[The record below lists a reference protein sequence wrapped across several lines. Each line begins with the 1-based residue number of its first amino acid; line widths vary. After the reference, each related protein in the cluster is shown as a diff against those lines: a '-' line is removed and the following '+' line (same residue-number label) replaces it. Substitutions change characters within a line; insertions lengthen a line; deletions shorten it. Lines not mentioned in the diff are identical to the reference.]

1 MVEREPHGSRYR
13 GRPVLNTIPNTG
25 TRGRRHATRWDAYVV
40 TGALVLL
47 SGVAW
52 FYLGREPD
60 DDMAVGVLTR
70 SDADVGMSMDGMGTM
85 DSGSSM
91 SFGLFMVT
99 WLVMMIAMMFPAIAP
114 VVLLFDRW
122 RRKRNKTPASTLGF
136 VLGYLVVWTT
146 VGLVV
151 YAALLAI
158 DARVDTSTTAA
169 RLGGAVLFAAGLYQL
184 TPLKTICLTK
194 CRSPLGLVMEHAQ
207 DLGRG
212 LRGPLRVGLSHGA
225 YCLGCCWALMA
236 ILVVLGL
243 MNLGWM
249 AAVSALILVEKV
261 LPRGPALG
269 RIIGMGIAL
278 AGAAVLVT
286 GSGPGTA
293 SGVAMLLRG

>member
-1 MVEREPHGSRYR
+1 VVEREPHG
-13 GRPVLNTIPNTG
+13 GRDGGGAVLSGVPYTV
-25 TRGRRHATRWDAYVV
+25 TRGRRHATRWDAYVI

-52 FYLGREPD
+52 FYLSRDPG
-60 DDMAVGVLTR
+60 DDMTVGVLTR
-70 SDADVGMSMDGMGTM
+70 PDAGDAMVM
-85 DSGSSM
+85 DSDTSM
-91 SFGLFMVT
+91 SLGLFTIT
-99 WLVMMIAMMFPAIAP
+99 WLAMMIAMMFPAIAP

-122 RRKRNKTPASTLGF
+122 RRKRNRNPASTLGF

-146 VGLVV
+146 AGLVV
-151 YAALLAI
+151 YVALLAI
-158 DARVDTSTTAA
+158 DARVDSSTTAV
-169 RLGGAVLFAAGLYQL
+169 RLGGAVLVAAGLYQM

-207 DLGRG
+207 DLNRG
-212 LRGPLRVGLSHGA
+212 MRGPFRVGLSHGA

-236 ILVVLGL
+236 ILVALGL

-261 LPRGPALG
+261 LPPGPALG
-269 RIIGMGIAL
+269 RIIGIGIAL

-286 GSGPGTA
+286 GSGLGT
-293 SGVAMLLRG
+293 

>member
-1 MVEREPHGSRYR
+1 VVEREPHG
-13 GRPVLNTIPNTG
+13 GRDGGGAVLSGVPYTV
-25 TRGRRHATRWDAYVV
+25 TRGRRHATRWDAYVI

-52 FYLGREPD
+52 FYLSRDPG
-60 DDMAVGVLTR
+60 DDMTVGVLTR
-70 SDADVGMSMDGMGTM
+70 PDAGDAMVM
-85 DSGSSM
+85 DSDTSM
-91 SFGLFMVT
+91 SLGLFTIT
-99 WLVMMIAMMFPAIAP
+99 WLAMMIAMMFPAIAP

-122 RRKRNKTPASTLGF
+122 RRKRNRNPASTLGF

-146 VGLVV
+146 AGLVV
-151 YAALLAI
+151 YVALLAI
-158 DARVDTSTTAA
+158 DARVDSSTTAV
-169 RLGGAVLFAAGLYQL
+169 RLGGAVLVAAGLYQM

-207 DLGRG
+207 DLDRG
-212 LRGPLRVGLSHGA
+212 MRGPFRVGLSHGA

-236 ILVVLGL
+236 ILVALGL

-261 LPRGPALG
+261 LPPGPALG
-269 RIIGMGIAL
+269 RIIGIGIAL

-286 GSGPGTA
+286 GSGLGT
-293 SGVAMLLRG
+293 

>member
-1 MVEREPHGSRYR
+1 MVEREPDGRR
-13 GRPVLNTIPNTG
+13 NVGRPVLSGVPATG
-25 TRGRRHATRWDAYVV
+25 TRGRRHATRWDASVV

-52 FYLGREPD
+52 FYLSRGPGD
-60 DDMAVGVLTR
+60 GMAVGVLTR
-70 SDADVGMSMDGMGTM
+70 PDAGDAMVM
-85 DSGSSM
+85 DSDTSM
-91 SFGLFMVT
+91 SLGLFTIT

-146 VGLVV
+146 AGLLV
-151 YAALLAI
+151 YAALLVI
-158 DARVDTSTTAA
+158 QARVDTSTTAI
-169 RLGGAVLFAAGLYQL
+169 RLGGAVLVAAGLYQL

-207 DLGRG
+207 DMGRG
-212 LRGPLRVGLSHGA
+212 MRGPLRVGLSHGA

-261 LPRGPALG
+261 LPPGPAIG

-286 GSGPGTA
+286 GSGPGT
-293 SGVAMLLRG
+293 

>member
-1 MVEREPHGSRYR
+1 
-13 GRPVLNTIPNTG
+13 
-25 TRGRRHATRWDAYVV
+25 
-40 TGALVLL
+40 
-47 SGVAW
+47 
-52 FYLGREPD
+52 
-60 DDMAVGVLTR
+60 VGVLTR
-70 SDADVGMSMDGMGTM
+70 PDAGDAMVM
-85 DSGSSM
+85 DSETSM
-91 SFGLFMVT
+91 SLGLFTIT
-99 WLVMMIAMMFPAIAP
+99 WLAMMIAMMFPAIAP

-122 RRKRNKTPASTLGF
+122 RRKRNRTPASTLGF

-146 VGLVV
+146 AGLVV
-151 YAALLAI
+151 YVALLAI
-158 DARVDTSTTAA
+158 DARVDSSTTAV
-169 RLGGAVLFAAGLYQL
+169 RLGGAVLVTAGLYQM

-207 DLGRG
+207 DLDRG
-212 LRGPLRVGLSHGA
+212 MRGPFRVGLSHGA

-261 LPRGPALG
+261 LPPGPALG

-286 GSGPGTA
+286 GSGLGT
-293 SGVAMLLRG
+293 

>member
-1 MVEREPHGSRYR
+1 VVEREPHGGRDS
-13 GRPVLNTIPNTG
+13 GRPVLNATPDTG
-25 TRGRRHATRWDAYVV
+25 TRGRRHATRWDAHVV
-40 TGALVLL
+40 TGALALL

-52 FYLGREPD
+52 FYLRRDPGD
-60 DDMAVGVLTR
+60 GMAVGVLTR
-70 SDADVGMSMDGMGTM
+70 PDAGDAMVM
-85 DSGSSM
+85 DSNTSM
-91 SFGLFMVT
+91 SLGLFTIT

-136 VLGYLVVWTT
+136 VLGYLVVWTAA
-146 VGLVV
+146 GLVV
-151 YAALLAI
+151 YAALLVI
-158 DARVDTSTTAA
+158 EARVETSTTAI
-169 RLGGAVLFAAGLYQL
+169 RLGGAVLVTAGLYQM

-212 LRGPLRVGLSHGA
+212 MRGPLRVGLSHGT

-261 LPRGPALG
+261 LRPGPAIG
-269 RIIGMGIAL
+269 RIIGIGIAL
-278 AGAAVLVT
+278 AGAAILVT
-286 GSGPGTA
+286 GSGLGT
-293 SGVAMLLRG
+293 